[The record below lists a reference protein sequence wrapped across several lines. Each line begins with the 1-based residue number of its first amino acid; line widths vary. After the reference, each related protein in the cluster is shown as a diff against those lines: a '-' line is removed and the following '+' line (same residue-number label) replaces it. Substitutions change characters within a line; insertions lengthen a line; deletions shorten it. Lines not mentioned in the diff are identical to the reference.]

1 MNIQQLYQYY
11 IDSRKVSTDSRNIP
25 QQCIFF
31 ALKGE
36 SFNGNTFALQAL
48 EKGASYA
55 VIDEPQYYI
64 DHRTIL
70 VEDVLTTLQKLSAYH
85 RKQLSIPVFA
95 IAGSNGKTTS
105 KELIHAVLQTK
116 YKTSATKGNLNN
128 HIGVPLTLLEITP
141 DVEIAIVEIG
151 ANHQQ
156 ETYDLCKIAMPTMG
170 VVTNNGKDHLEGF
183 GSIEGVRKANGEL
196 FQYLKENHGT
206 VFVFADMPDL
216 MEDSQNIN
224 RVTYGSVAE
233 AKYQFTLIEK
243 SLFASIGYNNQNIT
257 SHLAGHFNWIN
268 MALAFTV
275 GSYFNIDISN
285 IKQALESYQPRLNR
299 SQIIKLRG
307 ATIVMDAYNANPSS
321 MQLAIE
327 SFMKLTGEKK
337 CVILADMLEM
347 GDYAEQEHLA
357 MVNLLSQ
364 HMPDQVVL
372 IGPEFGK
379 WKDKILCLHF
389 INTADAAKWFSSQE
403 INGWNILL
411 KGSRG
416 FQLEKIISV

>member
-11 IDSRKVSTDSRNIP
+11 LVSRKVSTDSRNIP

-36 SFNGNTFALQAL
+36 SFNGNAFAQQAI

-70 VEDVLTTLQKLSAYH
+70 VEDVLTTLQDLSAFH
-85 RKQLSIPVFA
+85 RKHLKIPVFA

-105 KELIHAVLQTK
+105 KELIHAVLQTQ

-128 HIGVPLTLLEITP
+128 HIGVPLTLLDITP
-141 DVEIAIVEIG
+141 EIEIAIVEIG

-156 ETYDLCKIAMPTMG
+156 ETYDLCKIAMPTLG

-183 GSIEGVRKANGEL
+183 GSIEGVRKANSEL
-196 FQYLKENHGT
+196 FQYLKENEGT

-216 MEDSQNIN
+216 MEDSQHIN
-224 RVTYGSVAE
+224 RVTYGSAST
-233 AKYQFTLIEK
+233 ANYQFSPEEQ
-243 SLFASIGYNNQNIT
+243 SLFATIGYKNHIIT
-257 SHLAGHFNWIN
+257 SHLAGYFNWIN

-275 GSYFNIDISN
+275 GSYFNIDIKN
-285 IKQALESYQPRLNR
+285 IQHALETYHPRLNR
-299 SQIIKLRG
+299 SQIIELRG
-307 ATIVMDAYNANPSS
+307 AIIVMDAYNANPSS

-327 SFMKLTGEKK
+327 SFMKLNGDKK

-357 MVNLLSQ
+357 MINLLLQ
-364 HMPDQVVL
+364 HKPDQVVL

-379 WKDKILCLHF
+379 WKDKISCLHF
-389 INTADAAKWFSSQE
+389 INTTDASVWFSAQE
-403 INGWNILL
+403 INGWNILI

-416 FQLEKIISV
+416 FQLEKILAV